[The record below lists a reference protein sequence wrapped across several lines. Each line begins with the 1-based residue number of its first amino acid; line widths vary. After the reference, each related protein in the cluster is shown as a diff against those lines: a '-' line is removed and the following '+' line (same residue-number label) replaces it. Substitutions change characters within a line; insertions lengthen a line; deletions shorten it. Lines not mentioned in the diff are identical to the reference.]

1 MRRRFVKGGA
11 IAIECSLVDQGIPL
25 FTRAARARR
34 AAGDRQWW
42 LNELSAAQGADALI
56 QQFTVLAL
64 YRSMAIDDIVALAGT
79 IGTMLDI
86 LPERHWLGLADAAHV
101 PWHRP
106 RRPRRQQITT
116 TALPASMS
124 PRLASLLIFRVS
136 TATGQLIRH
145 RYLLDY
151 RGNDRAILEAI
162 IEVVTEHA
170 FDKPQAWG
178 AALPEI
184 AHAYGHKV
192 RPSRTTYMNKSRGR
206 DMPLL
211 EARRICAEA
220 GAYPLQLVS
229 TAEALLAA
237 QTGAESIPVGK
248 IAARDEWFVEG

>member
-1 MRRRFVKGGA
+1 MLDRTNAMPDYPLSQSLAGTEDAELIVPRDFLGKMDEFLCTPIGTLKAGDAPWLTLIESARSIWGERWALCRLAVDAAAIVKGGA

-42 LNELSAAQGADALI
+42 LNELCAAQGADALI

-106 RRPRRQQITT
+106 RRPQRQQITT

-162 IEVVTEHA
+162 IEVVTKHA
-170 FDKPQAWG
+170 FDKPQA
-178 AALPEI
+178 
-184 AHAYGHKV
+184 
-192 RPSRTTYMNKSRGR
+192 RS
-206 DMPLL
+206 
-211 EARRICAEA
+211 
-220 GAYPLQLVS
+220 
-229 TAEALLAA
+229 
-237 QTGAESIPVGK
+237 
-248 IAARDEWFVEG
+248 